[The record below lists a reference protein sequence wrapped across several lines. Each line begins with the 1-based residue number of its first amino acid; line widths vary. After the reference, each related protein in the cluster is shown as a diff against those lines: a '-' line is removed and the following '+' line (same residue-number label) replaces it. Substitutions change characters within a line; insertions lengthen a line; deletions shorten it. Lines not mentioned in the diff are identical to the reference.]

1 MTRLQHA
8 HGSKVCKPL
17 ALLLAFIAS
26 SLLLSAQVQPRSGKV
41 TDENG
46 QPIPNVSVTVKNAQ
60 GGTTTNEAGV
70 FSISAAAGSVLIF
83 SNVNFEV
90 KEVPV
95 GSGNTI
101 DVSLRAKSGAMNEVV
116 VVGYGAQKKVN
127 LTGAIATVDNKKI
140 ENRPVTNAI
149 AALQGLAAGVTVTRT
164 TGEPGREGYDL
175 QIRGASSV
183 NGSAA
188 LVLIDGVPGSL
199 GGLNPNDIE
208 NISVLKD
215 AAAASIY
222 GARAAG
228 GVVLV
233 TTKRGKSGK
242 LVVSYN
248 GKYASQ
254 KPANVPGK
262 LHSWEE
268 AEMLNISRINA
279 GQSAG
284 YTDEQ
289 IGWMKDPNVNY
300 VVNPSNVNDYLYF
313 YDLDQR
319 PLVLRDQSPM
329 WDHNVSLRGGGQKDN
344 FFLSLGYLDQQ
355 GVFKLGP
362 DNTNRVNARFNYSTK
377 FSEMFSLD
385 ARLAYRQS
393 NIMSPSV
400 GNARIFSNLYTTR
413 SLYPT
418 FFPGTTD
425 RYINDNSGNFAYA
438 LLKEAGANDTRVDD
452 ASAQFVLKAKDVV
465 KGLTLSAAYSPRMV
479 VEAQAINVRTI
490 PRYNLVGIGSYMNNP
505 NSFTKNNFK
514 QFSNNVQLLADFTR
528 NWGDHDFHVLGGYA
542 YEDQR
547 NDNTTAIARNLASND
562 LFTLNIGDP
571 VQASN
576 TEDIQQWGLESYF
589 ARVNYAYKNK
599 YLFEANLRRDGS
611 SKLAAS
617 NRWHTFPSF
626 SIGWRLN
633 QEDWFSN
640 ALPFFDEF
648 KLRGSWGRLGNSDGV
663 IGNYDHIALLAAGT
677 AYPFNNV
684 RSRSYYQAVLASPN
698 KTWETIETS
707 NIGLDMA
714 LMKNRLTLTA
724 DYFVKRNNDMLAPK
738 QLSSIIGVATS
749 TYNLA
754 SLKTWGWELSAGW
767 RDNIG
772 KFSYWVNANIGDNQ
786 NKVLSYNGQTAISP
800 GINQIIEGYGI
811 NTIFGYDAIGY
822 FQTADE
828 VSKYATF
835 SSAVGPGDIKYR
847 DVNGDGKINAG
858 LGRASD
864 HGDLVNLG
872 NTNPRYTYGFDFGF
886 SVKGFDFSAMFQGV
900 GERKLFVDPATLYP
914 YTSSWIMPMDYNK
927 DYWTPQNPN
936 AKFPRLFIGG
946 AQNTARSSHW
956 LMNGAYLRLK
966 NVQLGYNLPTEWISK
981 AKLSAAK
988 IYVGGQDLWEI
999 NKMWVKS
1006 AFDPETP
1013 NNATWQYPFFRTFMV
1028 GVNLTF

>member
-1 MTRLQHA
+1 MTRLQYA
-8 HGSKVCKPL
+8 YGSKLAKPL
-17 ALLLAFIAS
+17 ALVLAFIVS
-26 SLLLSAQVQPRSGKV
+26 SLLLSAQVQPRSGTV
-41 TDENG
+41 TDESG

-60 GGTTTNEAGV
+60 GGTTTNDKGV
-70 FSISAAAGSVLIF
+70 FTINAAAGSVLIF
-83 SNVNFEV
+83 SNVNYEV

-95 GSGNTI
+95 GAGNTI
-101 DVSLRAKSGAMNEVV
+101 DVGLRAKSGAMNEVV

-289 IGWMKDPNVNY
+289 IGWMKDPNVDY

-479 VEAQAINVRTI
+479 VEAQEINVRTI

-562 LFTLNIGDP
+562 FFTLNIGDP

-589 ARVNYAYKNK
+589 ARVNYAFKNK
-599 YLFEANLRRDGS
+599 YLFEVNLRYDGS
-611 SKLAAS
+611 SKLAAT
-617 NRWHTFPSF
+617 NRWHAFPSL
-626 SIGWRLN
+626 SLGWRLN
-633 QEDWFSN
+633 QEDWFNN
-640 ALPFFDEF
+640 ALPFFNEF
-648 KLRGSWGRLGNSDGV
+648 KVRGSWGRLGNSDGV

-714 LMKNRLTLTA
+714 LLKNRLTVTA

-772 KFSYWVNANIGDNQ
+772 QFSYWVNANIGDNQ
-786 NKVLSYNGQTAISP
+786 NKVLNYNGQTAISP
-800 GINQIIEGYGI
+800 GINQIIQGYSI

-828 VSKYATF
+828 VSKYPTF
-835 SSAVGPGDIKYR
+835 STAVGAGDIKYR

-900 GERKLFVDPATLYP
+900 GERKLFVDPTTLYP
-914 YTSSWIMPMDYNK
+914 YTSSWIMPMDFNR
-927 DYWTPQNPN
+927 DYWTPQNPD

-966 NVQLGYNLPTEWISK
+966 NVQLGYNLPTQWISK

-988 IYVGGQDLWEI
+988 VYVGGQDLWEI